1 MPWRMFFKMIN
12 YMYLVK
18 EWYVNGPIYV
28 YHPKDCPQGQ
38 SPLWQ
43 QALAECAKLN
53 EADVLKLYVG
63 EKKYILV

>member
-1 MPWRMFFKMIN
+1 M
-12 YMYLVK
+12 
-18 EWYVNGPIYV
+18 WYGPIHV

>member
-1 MPWRMFFKMIN
+1 MPWRMFFWN
-12 YMYLVK
+12 DELHVS
-18 EWYVNGPIYV
+18 
-28 YHPKDCPQGQ
+28 PKGMVCDMVQ
-38 SPLWQ
+38 STSTILTIALKAIPLWQ

>member
-1 MPWRMFFKMIN
+1 MVCDM
-12 YMYLVK
+12 V
-18 EWYVNGPIYV
+18 
-28 YHPKDCPQGQ
+28 Q
-38 SPLWQ
+38 STSTILTIALKAIPLWQ